1 MPPGCGRVGF
11 AGAWLTMEQDI
22 HPGDPLLPAGYQ
34 ETRQPAGVRIRSRL
48 QRRTSLLISL
58 TALSDN
64 TRLNLLVRTLSEALF
79 DDALENGKGGT

>member
-1 MPPGCGRVGF
+1 
-11 AGAWLTMEQDI
+11 MEQDI
-22 HPGDPLLPAGYQ
+22 HPVDPLLPAGYQ